1 MARRH
6 LTDLHLG
13 HENILKMSGDGTME
27 KRKKFHDISEMNISY
42 ASGMNMWSRTMMYGS
57 EATYHIARK

>member
-1 MARRH
+1 MARRY

-27 KRKKFHDISEMNISY
+27 KRKNSMIF
-42 ASGMNMWSRTMMYGS
+42 
-57 EATYHIARK
+57 